1 MSRLAKIGWRRG
13 GPGLV
18 VAASLVWIALRLG
31 AEDPEIALMLGEP
44 WEDMRQ
50 RSSASI
56 GPAVSE
62 IIGEQ
67 YRNLMLACVS

>member
-1 MSRLAKIGWRRG
+1 MSWLAKIGWRLG

-44 WEDMRQ
+44 
-50 RSSASI
+50 
-56 GPAVSE
+56 
-62 IIGEQ
+62 
-67 YRNLMLACVS
+67 